1 MQIDREALTRLR
13 EGYPLTKTELAER
26 VGVSRNA
33 IRDIESGKTLEPRPA
48 TIRKIVQALGV
59 DVDAVRPQ
67 VAA

>member
-13 EGYPLTKTELAER
+13 EGYPLTKTELAHR

-33 IRDIESGKTLEPRPA
+33 IWYIESGRTAEPRPA
-48 TIRKIVQALGV
+48 TIRKIVEVLGV
-59 DVDAVRPQ
+59 DVDALRLR